1 MNTMFS
7 IKTDLAE
14 ELRTHTMSEQ
24 AKERQGK
31 IDGVLY
37 NERTDGFIKISA
49 IEILDKN
56 GEKALG
62 KPKGRYVTISF
73 PTAAHLTYA
82 DFIKLCDA
90 VSVELRAFCWGY
102 DHTLVCGIGNR
113 SLSADAVGVLAAEN
127 IVVTHHCKRMDGIP
141 FGMSGFG
148 DVSVFSPGTLAKTGA
163 ESAELIRSIAA
174 ELRPD
179 AIVAIDALAARD
191 ADRLARTIQISDT
204 GIIPGSGIGNGR
216 MALNMETMGIPV
228 IAIGVPTVVDTATLL
243 YDALKGQNPD
253 EKILHSLKGLFVAPK
268 EIDTIAQHMGKIIG
282 YALNRTLHGHFPYEE
297 MAMLCS

>member
-1 MNTMFS
+1 MFS

-82 DFIKLCDA
+82 DFIKLCLRIPRS
-90 VSVELRAFCWGY
+90 SVR
-102 DHTLVCGIGNR
+102 H
-113 SLSADAVGVLAAEN
+113 
-127 IVVTHHCKRMDGIP
+127 VT
-141 FGMSGFG
+141 
-148 DVSVFSPGTLAKTGA
+148 
-163 ESAELIRSIAA
+163 
-174 ELRPD
+174 
-179 AIVAIDALAARD
+179 
-191 ADRLARTIQISDT
+191 
-204 GIIPGSGIGNGR
+204 
-216 MALNMETMGIPV
+216 
-228 IAIGVPTVVDTATLL
+228 
-243 YDALKGQNPD
+243 
-253 EKILHSLKGLFVAPK
+253 
-268 EIDTIAQHMGKIIG
+268 
-282 YALNRTLHGHFPYEE
+282 
-297 MAMLCS
+297 